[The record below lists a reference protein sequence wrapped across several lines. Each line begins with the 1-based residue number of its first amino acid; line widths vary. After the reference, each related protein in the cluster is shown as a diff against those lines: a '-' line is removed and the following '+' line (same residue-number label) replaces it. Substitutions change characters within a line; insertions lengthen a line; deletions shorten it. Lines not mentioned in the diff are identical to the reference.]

1 MITRRLAQP
10 LCKEAASSDS
20 AAVVAAGL
28 AVASTGVG
36 EAPAGDDAPER
47 PGGSKRLGA
56 RDQQIEAIASK
67 PPKVVSR
74 RALVVEVWLVLA
86 LSLGADAVY
95 AVLALLN
102 SLTVGIP
109 LRAQTTVMN
118 ASAGANSSL
127 LNLAYEVVGIVVALA
142 PVALVV
148 YLLFRSGESASSIGL
163 DAARLGKET
172 LWGAALAAGVGGIG
186 LALYLGAY
194 HAGLSV
200 NVVPTNLPAVW
211 WRIPVLVL
219 AAVQN
224 GVLEEVVVC
233 GYLLHR
239 LRQLQ
244 WGEGRS
250 LVTSALLR
258 GSYHLYQGFG
268 GFLGNAAMGLFF
280 GRLYQRQGRL
290 ARLIVAHSLIDTGAF
305 VGYVLLRSRVS
316 WLP

>member
-1 MITRRLAQP
+1 
-10 LCKEAASSDS
+10 
-20 AAVVAAGL
+20 
-28 AVASTGVG
+28 VG
-36 EAPAGDDAPER
+36 EALIGDGGPER
-47 PGGSKRLGA
+47 PASSERLEAGGGEVEPLGA
-56 RDQQIEAIASK
+56 Q
-67 PPKVVSR
+67 PPEGLSR
-74 RALVVEVWLVLA
+74 RALVLEVWLVLA

-95 AVLALLN
+95 AVLDLLN
-102 SLTVGIP
+102 SLTVSVP
-109 LRAQTTVMN
+109 LRAQHAVIN

-127 LNLAYEVVGIVVALA
+127 LNLAYELAGVATGLV

-148 YLLFRSGESASSIGL
+148 YLLVRSGESSSSIGL
-163 DAARLGKET
+163 DRARLGKET
-172 LWGAALAAGVGGIG
+172 VWGAALAAGVGGAG

-219 AAVQN
+219 SAVQN

-268 GFLGNAAMGLFF
+268 GFLGNAAMGLLF
-280 GRLYQRQGRL
+280 GRLYQRRGRL
-290 ARLIVAHSLIDTGAF
+290 VRLIVAHSLIDTVAF
-305 VGYVLLRSRVS
+305 VGYVLLKNRVS

>member
-1 MITRRLAQP
+1 MGEALIGDESSEP
-10 LCKEAASSDS
+10 LESSQLLG
-20 AAVVAAGL
+20 AAG
-28 AVASTGVG
+28 
-36 EAPAGDDAPER
+36 
-47 PGGSKRLGA
+47 
-56 RDQQIEAIASK
+56 QQIETLASV
-67 PPKVVSR
+67 PPPTASR
-74 RALVVEVWLVLA
+74 KALVIEIWLVLA

-95 AVLALLN
+95 AVLALVN
-102 SLTVGIP
+102 SLSIGVP
-109 LRAQTTVMN
+109 LRSQSTVIN
-118 ASAGANSSL
+118 SSAGANSSL
-127 LNLAYEVVGIVVALA
+127 LNLAYALVGIVVAIV

-148 YLLFRSGESASSIGL
+148 YLLSRSGESSASIGL
-163 DAARLGKET
+163 DTARLRREI
-172 LWGAALAAGVGGIG
+172 LWGAALAAGVGGAG

-244 WGEGRS
+244 WGENRA
-250 LVTSALLR
+250 LATSAVIR

-268 GFLGNAAMGLFF
+268 GFLGNAAMGLLF

-290 ARLIVAHSLIDTGAF
+290 LRLIVAHSLIDTGAF
-305 VGYVLLRSRVS
+305 VGYVLLHGHVS

>member
-1 MITRRLAQP
+1 MPAETN
-10 LCKEAASSDS
+10 AAS
-20 AAVVAAGL
+20 L

-36 EAPAGDDAPER
+36 QALVGDEGPEQSGRFAPPGSGDRQTEAV
-47 PGGSKRLGA
+47 GA
-56 RDQQIEAIASK
+56 R
-67 PPKVVSR
+67 PPRAVSR
-74 RALVVEVWLVLA
+74 KALVIEVWLVLA

-102 SLTVGIP
+102 SLTVGLP
-109 LRAQTTVMN
+109 LRAQSTVIN
-118 ASAGANSSL
+118 SSAGANSSL
-127 LNLAYEVVGIVVALA
+127 LNLAYELVGIAVALV
-142 PVALVV
+142 PVVLVV
-148 YLLFRSGESASSIGL
+148 YLLFRSGESPSSIGL
-163 DAARLGKET
+163 DGARIGKEVA
-172 LWGAALAAGVGGIG
+172 WGSLLAAGVGGVG
-186 LALYLGAY
+186 LALYIGAY

-233 GYLLHR
+233 GYFLHR
-239 LRQLQ
+239 LDQLQ
-244 WGEGRS
+244 WKEGRS
-250 LVTSALLR
+250 LAASALLR

-268 GFLGNAAMGLFF
+268 GFLGNAAMGLLF

-290 ARLIVAHSLIDTGAF
+290 GRLILAHSLIDTGAF

>member
-1 MITRRLAQP
+1 MSEALIGDEGSEPLA
-10 LCKEAASSDS
+10 S
-20 AAVVAAGL
+20 A
-28 AVASTGVG
+28 
-36 EAPAGDDAPER
+36 EP
-47 PGGSKRLGA
+47 LGA
-56 RDQQIEAIASK
+56 ARHRTETPAPGL
-67 PPKVVSR
+67 PPTLTRK
-74 RALVVEVWLVLA
+74 ALVIEIWLVLG

-95 AVLALLN
+95 AVLALVN
-102 SLTVGIP
+102 SLSIGVP
-109 LRAQTTVMN
+109 LRSQSTVIN
-118 ASAGANSSL
+118 SSAGANSSL
-127 LNLAYEVVGIVVALA
+127 LNLAYALVGIAVALV

-148 YLLFRSGESASSIGL
+148 YLLSRSGESSASIGL
-163 DAARLGKET
+163 DTRRLRREIG
-172 LWGAALAAGVGGIG
+172 WGAALAAGVGGAG

-239 LRQLQ
+239 LGQLQ
-244 WGEGRS
+244 WGENRA
-250 LVTSALLR
+250 LATSSVIR

-268 GFLGNAAMGLFF
+268 GFLGNAVMGLLF
-280 GRLYQRQGRL
+280 GRLFQRQGRL
-290 ARLIVAHSLIDTGAF
+290 LRLIVAHSLIDTGAF
-305 VGYVLLRSRVS
+305 VGWVLLHGHVS

>member
-1 MITRRLAQP
+1 M
-10 LCKEAASSDS
+10 
-20 AAVVAAGL
+20 
-28 AVASTGVG
+28 G
-36 EAPAGDDAPER
+36 EALIGDEGPEPLADAEPPIPFR
-47 PGGSKRLGA
+47 
-56 RDQQIEAIASK
+56 QQIETLHPG
-67 PPKVVSR
+67 PPTPVSR
-74 RALVVEVWLVLA
+74 KALVIEIWLVLA

-102 SLTVGIP
+102 SLTIGVP
-109 LRAQTTVMN
+109 LRSQSTVIN
-118 ASAGANSSL
+118 SSAGANNSL
-127 LNLAYEVVGIVVALA
+127 LNLAYALVGIAVALV

-148 YLLFRSGESASSIGL
+148 YLLSRSGESSANIGL
-163 DAARLGKET
+163 DTARLRREI
-172 LWGAALAAGVGGIG
+172 LWGAALAAGVGGAG
-186 LALYLGAY
+186 LALYLAAY

-250 LVTSALLR
+250 LVTSAVIR

-268 GFLGNAAMGLFF
+268 GFLGNAVMGLLF

-290 ARLIVAHSLIDTGAF
+290 LRLILAHSLIDTSAF
-305 VGYVLLRSRVS
+305 VGYVLLHGHVS